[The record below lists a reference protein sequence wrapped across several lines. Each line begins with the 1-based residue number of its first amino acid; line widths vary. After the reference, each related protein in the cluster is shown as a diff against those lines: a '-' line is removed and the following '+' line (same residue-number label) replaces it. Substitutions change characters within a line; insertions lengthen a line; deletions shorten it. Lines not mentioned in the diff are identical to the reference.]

1 MSNNHKKSIRQ
12 ALCVFSNF
20 GNQGRIFIAAV
31 TLIFLAGCAHFSDQ
45 PPEKGVQT
53 LRQPK
58 LIIVIMDALKRKT
71 LMESI
76 DALPNLKAIVKGDSG
91 TYPYIYFEN
100 VLGSIP
106 SSSKPSNTTL
116 LTGVYPYRHGVPS
129 TIWFDREAK
138 KVVTLNSLSQRRTVN
153 ILEKTKTDTIFDY
166 GRRSEKTMM
175 AVGTQVAKGVD
186 SRDWIKQSV
195 HLWGQAFCINVL
207 LNLNPIPDGAHL
219 DRGTTKGLF
228 KGYWYSLADGLEGK
242 LKTEGS
248 IPDLVVVHYVGM
260 DIFSHYPR
268 QFMVKNNWSVDKI
281 QKWYLKEVLDPEMGK
296 ITGLLKKYGI
306 FENTVFFFV
315 TDHGQTRVIRHIVE
329 QDLTKR
335 LAASFKVMGRRY
347 SAKEAEVAIMPG
359 ASTKAIYI
367 KNRINADWMAPPR
380 LIEDV
385 KPMVDALIKVEGIMD
400 YLNTLL
406 IAQYPG
412 ERADGPQRSEESD
425 AFWFFNVNSYIQ
437 SSGKAEDFLM
447 ALKPLSELDQLVG
460 EALRAAY
467 LYRRNYQ
474 RESIP
479 DIILVNKPGYYF
491 VPDKGKY
498 THHGS
503 IYPDDAY
510 VSFVISGPA
519 IQLFS
524 DRCRTI
530 TRRIDTVDLVPM
542 AAHLAGIKIDKNI
555 DGKNRLLEEK

>member
-1 MSNNHKKSIRQ
+1 MSNNLMKSLRQ
-12 ALCVFSNF
+12 ALCVFSIF
-20 GNQGRIFIAAV
+20 GNHGRIFIAAAAL
-31 TLIFLAGCAHFSDQ
+31 TFLTGCARFSYQ
-45 PPEKGVQT
+45 PPAKDVQAH
-53 LRQPK
+53 RQPK
-58 LIIVIMDALKRKT
+58 LIIIIMDALQRKT

-76 DALPNLKAIVKGDSG
+76 DVLPNLKAIVKGDSG

-116 LTGVYPYRHGVPS
+116 LTGVYPNRHGVPS
-129 TIWFDREAK
+129 TIWFDRKTEK
-138 KVVTLNSLSQRRTVN
+138 MVTLTSWSQRRTVN
-153 ILEKTKTDTIFDY
+153 ILEETGTDTIFDY

-186 SRDWIKQSV
+186 SRDWIKQSI
-195 HLWGQAFCINVL
+195 HLWGQAFCINVF
-207 LNLNPIPDGAHL
+207 LNLNPIPDGVHL
-219 DRGTTKGLF
+219 DRGTTKGLL

-242 LKTEGS
+242 LKTEGN

-260 DIFSHYPR
+260 DIFTHYPR
-268 QFMVKNNWSVDKI
+268 RFMVKNNWSVDRI
-281 QKWYLKEVLDPEMGK
+281 QRWYLREVLDPEIGK
-296 ITGLLKKYGI
+296 IAGILKKNGL
-306 FENTVFFFV
+306 FENTVFFFA
-315 TDHGQTRVIRHIVE
+315 TDHGQTRIVRHIVE
-329 QDLTKR
+329 KDLTKR
-335 LAASFKVMGRRY
+335 LAASFKVMGWRHP
-347 SAKEAEVAIMPG
+347 AKEAEVVIMPG

-367 KNRINADWMAPPR
+367 KNRIRADWMTPPR

-385 KPMVDALIKVEGIMD
+385 KPMVDALMKVEGARD

-412 ERADGPQRSEESD
+412 ERTEGPQGLEES
-425 AFWFFNVNSYIQ
+425 APFWFFNLNGYIQ
-437 SSGKAEDFLM
+437 SMGNADDFFK

-460 EALRAAY
+460 GALRAAY
-467 LYRRNYQ
+467 LYRRDYH

-498 THHGS
+498 AHHGG

-510 VSFVISGPA
+510 VSFVVSGPA
-519 IQLFS
+519 IHLFS
-524 DRCRTI
+524 DACRTI

-542 AAHLAGIKIDKNI
+542 AAHLAGIKIDKHI
-555 DGKNRLLEEK
+555 DGKNRLFEEK